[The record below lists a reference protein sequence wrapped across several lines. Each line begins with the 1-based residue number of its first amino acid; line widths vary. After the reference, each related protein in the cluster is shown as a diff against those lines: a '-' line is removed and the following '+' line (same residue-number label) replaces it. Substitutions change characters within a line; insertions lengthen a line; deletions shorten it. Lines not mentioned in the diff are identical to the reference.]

1 MSQWQWSGW
10 MCDLTLSLSINI
22 FSPNNFHSSVPSC
35 LYVQCQRSE
44 CPCSVRP
51 KLVHTASHVCALL
64 VPSDNGTGCCLSCR
78 GSAVRNNPA
87 GVKACGE
94 RGCWPT
100 SAATQP
106 GAIFLT
112 PRKSTRKSPRHG
124 AVWNVISLCDL
135 DSGRI
140 WKSIHC
146 NAHNSDRALVAI

>member
-1 MSQWQWSGW
+1 MAVKWTDVWFNQHFFHLIIFTLVYPRAFMFSARGLSAPAASGLSWFIPRVMSAR
-10 MCDLTLSLSINI
+10 
-22 FSPNNFHSSVPSC
+22 SP
-35 LYVQCQRSE
+35 CQVITE
-44 CPCSVRP
+44 PAAACPVG
-51 KLVHTASHVCALL
+51 AL
-64 VPSDNGTGCCLSCR
+64 
-78 GSAVRNNPA
+78 AVRNNPA

-94 RGCWPT
+94 RGCRPT

-146 NAHNSDRALVAI
+146 NAHNSDGALVAI